1 MAAQLGICM
10 VHVDREWNDGN
21 AGSRN
26 TTALIPS
33 SAFLL
38 ETERFAHRSALYSF
52 SGEMRSV
59 RGLCDGLIF
68 EAGDL
73 AKHPHEAVEAD
84 ANLLKRLSAKGRVA
98 HAP

>member
-1 MAAQLGICM
+1 MAARLDICL

-33 SAFLL
+33 AAFLL
-38 ETERFAHRSALYSF
+38 RRKLNAS
-52 SGEMRSV
+52 
-59 RGLCDGLIF
+59 LIF

-84 ANLLKRLSAKGRVA
+84 ANC
-98 HAP
+98 